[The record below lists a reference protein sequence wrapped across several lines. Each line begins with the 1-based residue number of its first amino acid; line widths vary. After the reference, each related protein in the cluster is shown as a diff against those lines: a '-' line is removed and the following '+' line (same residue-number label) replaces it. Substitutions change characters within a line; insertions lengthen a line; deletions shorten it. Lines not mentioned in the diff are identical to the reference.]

1 MEALQRKTFDICFH
15 WVETKKDDGE
25 VFLDF
30 SSFPLFA
37 LILIAYWIRLMLVQV
52 CYKTAA
58 KTVSLSYKI
67 NMSCTISNILKL
79 AYTSSNLDWKL
90 NWSDFE
96 ASPYNRII
104 FISSF

>member
-37 LILIAYWIRLMLVQV
+37 LILIAYWIRIMLVQV
-52 CYKTAA
+52 CQKTAV
-58 KTVSLSYKI
+58 KTVTLSYKI
-67 NMSCTISNILKL
+67 NMACNISNIQNISN
-79 AYTSSNLDWKL
+79 TSNLGWKL

-96 ASPYNRII
+96 ADP
-104 FISSF
+104 